1 MYNVHVTNMVASLYI
16 IFCTEKKISSRC
28 VNDAENLVLV
38 LSYVPYTITYVV
50 LIFCIS
56 FLFCF
61 HPLCLL
67 RNDSTQQHIYTYYI
81 DSRSVFYIQPKPRF
95 RICAFV
101 IFTMQSVY
109 IIYIHMLVCVYMFI
123 GIYHHNALSN

>member
-1 MYNVHVTNMVASLYI
+1 MSLNMVASLYI

-38 LSYVPYTITYVV
+38 LSYVPYTIQSHTYVV

-67 RNDSTQQHIYTYYI
+67 RNDSTQQYI
-81 DSRSVFYIQPKPRF
+81 DSQSVFYIQPKPRF

-109 IIYIHMLVCVYMFI
+109 IIYIHMLVCIYVVI
-123 GIYHHNALSN
+123 GIYTPPQRAQ